1 MNWNIDRIAK
11 LTGLDKQDKRPSSL
25 NESKVAGKR
34 VRKGNLNEAT
44 LRRIVREEIRKYL
57 LNTEKA
63 MPTLNTSSPS
73 PTFPQSKQPARKYA
87 ASLGRAFAGP
97 GFW

>member
-11 LTGLDKQDKRPSSL
+11 LTGLDKQDNTSSSL
-25 NESKVAGKR
+25 NESR
-34 VRKGNLNEAT
+34 VTRRRARKNNLNEAT

-57 LNTEKA
+57 SNTEKA
-63 MPTLNTSSPS
+63 MPALNTASPS
-73 PTFPQSKQPARKYA
+73 PTFPQSKQPARKHA